1 MISILKRGN
10 RPLVDISTNGNM
22 IADKI
27 IKNACS
33 YQFQNI
39 RYIDARMY
47 KCPSCGW
54 WKLIINASSS
64 KCGRCGTQCELDEWD
79 GEINLSKVYKGI
91 TTIPMGLTERVE
103 NTLIRAGYEVSRNM
117 RQREPENAEW
127 IKWDS
132 DLVPREM
139 QNIAIDN
146 ALKTLYDGMGKII
159 SAPTGSGKTILG
171 VNLIT
176 KLMETTLIVVPRL
189 TIAEQWKK
197 AIEQNTDA
205 SASVWGGKRK
215 GLNTITIT
223 TIAAMSRKNRTL
235 NKFPVDMF
243 GLVII
248 DECHHTPATSL
259 YELMTNIDPA
269 YRLGLSATPYREDG
283 ETLKMI
289 AALGEPFEVTTAR
302 ELITQKVLS
311 KPVIEILKAPTN
323 VINAESYAEM
333 YDSQIVNN
341 VRRNRL
347 IADKAISRAASGE
360 SVLIAVNRIKHGE
373 TLAAMTNSTFIHG
386 QTDEDERK
394 RVLDE
399 FRNKKMLILVST
411 LLGEGVDIPSLD
423 TIIIAGGGK
432 SKVGHTQVIGRAL
445 RRAEGKS
452 GARIIDVIDETKWL
466 RNHAEER
473 LLNYKELFG

>member
-1 MISILKRGN
+1 
-10 RPLVDISTNGNM
+10 
-22 IADKI
+22 
-27 IKNACS
+27 
-33 YQFQNI
+33 
-39 RYIDARMY
+39 MY
-47 KCPSCGW
+47 KCKKCGW

-64 KCGRCGTQCELDEWD
+64 KCGRCGAQCELDEWD
-79 GEINLSKVYKGI
+79 GTIELSKTYKDI
-91 TTIPMGLTERVE
+91 ITIPIGLTERVE
-103 NTLIRAGYEVSRNM
+103 ETLKRAGYDVQKNM
-117 RQREPENAEW
+117 RCIDAFNFDW
-127 IKWDS
+127 IKWES
-132 DLVPREM
+132 DIVLREM
-139 QNIAIDN
+139 QLIAIEN
-146 ALKTLYDGMGKII
+146 ALKSMRDGMGKII

-171 VNLIT
+171 VKLIT
-176 KLMETTLIVVPRL
+176 EIKNPTLIVVPRL

-197 AIEQNTDA
+197 AIEKNTDA
-205 SASVWGGKRK
+205 TAYVWGGKSKRI
-215 GLNTITIT
+215 GEITIT
-223 TIAAMSRKNRTL
+223 TIAAMSRKNRTT
-235 NKFPVDMF
+235 NHFPVDMF

-259 YELMTNIDPA
+259 YELMTSINPT
-269 YRLGLSATPYREDG
+269 YRLGLSATPFREDG

-302 ELITQKVLS
+302 KLITQKVLS

-323 VINAESYAEM
+323 TYNAESYAAM
-333 YDSQIVNN
+333 YDSQIVTNTQ
-341 VRRNRL
+341 RNRI
-347 IADKAISRAASGE
+347 IANKAISRAALGE

-373 TLAAMTNSTFIHG
+373 TLATLTNSTFIHG
-386 QTDEDERK
+386 GTDEDERN

-445 RRAEGKS
+445 RRATGKN

-466 RNHAEER
+466 RNHAEKR
-473 LLNYKELFG
+473 LMNYKELFG